1 MGSRDPTIFVSIPS
15 YRDPEC
21 QYTIRD
27 LFSKASKPERVFIG
41 VCWQADPEEDAA
53 CFLLEP
59 PSHLASNVRV
69 LPLHHRDARG
79 PCYARARIQQELY
92 QDEEY
97 YLQLDSHYRMIPNWD
112 EELLSQLD
120 LCRQQSARPILSTY
134 PSSYTLPEDYRPGE
148 ADRAELHPAKD
159 PVVLCAKEFGTD
171 GFLRITGKSCKASVF
186 EVPQPG
192 IFWAAGFS
200 FSSAAV
206 LREVPYDVELEDL
219 FFGEEPS
226 MATRLWTSGFDFFAP
241 TKVIGYH
248 LWTRKHRPVFR
259 EHGCEEQRR
268 REMKSQQRVRQL
280 LSGDADV
287 PGGGLGKL
295 RSLAE
300 YEELAGL
307 SFANRTLSVRAR
319 RGGFSPA
326 AFCDGDPASAVNG
339 SASKGYG
346 TPGAGL
352 PTNVALQIQAL
363 LGQGPAASAG
373 AAPATLPLEPPRL
386 LDYKGG
392 ELQLLRPEEVE
403 LLNSQGFLFMDR
415 FLQERCYGPFF
426 RQSQIDPA
434 EALCAVRRGLAR
446 ARLRPA
452 RLGRGE
458 SVWSSSAVRGDEMT
472 WLSSPKAA
480 DVTGLWRHGQRAL
493 QRRADGSQ
501 VPGSK
506 GSGDV
511 AKAATG
517 ATSATEYDSITADLQ
532 SMFAEKEAPADKRGD
547 FHASGEDAVLA
558 ADEQDPEC
566 YEELDV
572 LLVAI
577 AALRCELDE
586 AFGFGCRRMSTMAA
600 RYPGGGAR
608 YARHRDALPNHDVRR
623 RLTAVYYAND
633 SWRKEDGGCLRAHF
647 PAEVGRRV
655 EGALPND
662 GSEEGMEGYV
672 VDVAP
677 LADRLVLFS
686 SEWLEHEVLP
696 AYAERWAVTTWF
708 Y

>member
-1 MGSRDPTIFVSIPS
+1 MGSADPSIFVSIPS

-27 LFSKASKPERVFIG
+27 LFSKALKPERVFIG

-97 YLQLDSHYRMIPNWD
+97 YFQLDSHYRMIPNWD

-120 LCRQQSARPILSTY
+120 LCRKQSARPILSTY
-134 PSSYTLPEDYRPGE
+134 PSSYTLPEDYQPGE
-148 ADRAELHPAKD
+148 EDRAKLHPAKD
-159 PVVLCAKEFGTD
+159 PIVLCAKGFGAD
-171 GFLRITGKSCKASVF
+171 GFLRITGKSCKASAF
-186 EVPQPG
+186 DVPQPG

-200 FSSAAV
+200 FSSAAM

-259 EHGCEEQRR
+259 EHGSEEQRR
-268 REMKSQQRVRQL
+268 REMESQQRVRQL
-280 LSGDADV
+280 LRGDADV
-287 PGGGLGKL
+287 PGGGLGS
-295 RSLAE
+295 RRPLAE

-319 RGGFSPA
+319 RGGFAPA
-326 AFCDGDPASAVNG
+326 VFCDGDPASTVNA
-339 SASKGYG
+339 SAASKGYG
-346 TPGAGL
+346 APGGGL

-363 LGQGPAASAG
+363 LGQGPAAPAA
-373 AAPATLPLEPPRL
+373 AAPALVVPTLPLQPPRL
-386 LDYKGG
+386 LHCRGG
-392 ELQLLRPEEVE
+392 EPQLLRPMEVE

-415 FLQERCYGPFF
+415 FLQERCYGPFC
-426 RQSQIDPA
+426 SQCQLEPA
-434 EALCAVRRGLAR
+434 EALGAVRRGLAK

-458 SVWSSSAVRGDEMT
+458 SVWSSTAVRGDEMT

-480 DVTGLWRHGQRAL
+480 DVSGLWRHGQRAL
-493 QRRADGSQ
+493 QRRAGRSQ
-501 VPGSK
+501 EPGRK
-506 GSGDV
+506 DAGHV

-517 ATSATEYDSITADLQ
+517 ATSATEYDSITANLQ
-532 SMFAEKEAPADKRGD
+532 SMFAKKEPRADERGD
-547 FHASGEDAVLA
+547 FHATGEDAVLA

-586 AFGFGCRRMSTMAA
+586 AFGFGCRRVSTMVA
-600 RYPGGGAR
+600 RYPGAGAR

-633 SWRKEDGGCLRAHF
+633 GWREEDGGCLRAHF
-647 PAEVGRRV
+647 PAEVGRHV
-655 EGALPND
+655 EGARPND
-662 GSEEGMEGYV
+662 GSEEGKEAMG
-672 VDVAP
+672 
-677 LADRLVLFS
+677 L
-686 SEWLEHEVLP
+686 
-696 AYAERWAVTTWF
+696 
-708 Y
+708 